1 MIRHYRLF
9 GFPISS
15 ELELPELPEQPAP
28 ALTEANSL
36 AIRLSG
42 DDPPGSF
49 MLDIPGVARFAITP
63 DTIRIHRAPGA
74 GDRDV
79 RLFLLGS
86 AMGIALHQRGIL
98 PLHANAIA
106 IDGSA
111 VAFMGPSGAGKSTL
125 AAWFHD
131 RGFPVLADDVCV
143 ITAEPGGTPL
153 AYPGLPRLRL
163 WEDALEASG
172 RSTSDHPPSFHAE
185 GDERRKYD
193 VAIPSAD
200 TAREPMPLAGL
211 FVLREGP
218 ELQLHRLNG
227 AEAMEAV
234 AANTYRGAYIG
245 QVGDSAAHF
254 AACIELARK
263 VPIFTLARPRDRAGF
278 DEQCEL
284 ILERCRDQLP
294 SG

>member
-15 ELELPELPEQPAP
+15 EILLPELPEQPAA

-36 AIRLSG
+36 SIRLGGKDAQS
-42 DDPPGSF
+42 SF
-49 MLDIPGVARFAITP
+49 VLDIPGVARFAITP
-63 DTIRIHRAPGA
+63 DVIRVHRAQGA

-143 ITAEPGGTPL
+143 ITAEPGSTPL

-172 RSTSDHPPSFHAE
+172 RSIGDHPPSFHVD

-193 VAIPSAD
+193 VAIPAAG
-200 TAREPMPLAGL
+200 TAREPMPLAAL

-218 ELQLHRLNG
+218 ALQLHRLSG
-227 AEAMEAV
+227 AEALETI

-245 QVGDSAAHF
+245 KVGDSAAHF

-263 VPIFTLARPRDRAGF
+263 VPIFSLERPRDRAGF
-278 DEQCEL
+278 DEQCNL
-284 ILERCRDQLP
+284 ILERCRAQL
-294 SG
+294 SGG